1 MAITTQW
8 WNICY
13 IFCFGLF
20 TYYKINE
27 CEQKIVTLLEQ
38 NKIRSADVSVNVSI
52 YDVGELSYNDKQ
64 NISLPCNDQNM

>member
-1 MAITTQW
+1 M
-8 WNICY
+8 
-13 IFCFGLF
+13 
-20 TYYKINE
+20 NE

-52 YDVGELSYNDKQ
+52 YDGGELSYNDKQ